1 VFWACGSGHIEWP
14 LPKAICRIFW
24 EVEPEA
30 TPPNHRRWVWPW
42 PAAGQRGFLVIGPDL
57 FLHAI
62 QLCDPFD
69 GLLGDGGTLRGKH
82 VDKFASDVG
91 HAGHLGGFI
100 HADHIIEPGIAI
112 RMHPALVARQVADG
126 MLTLSIHCVL
136 FFG

>member
-1 VFWACGSGHIEWP
+1 
-14 LPKAICRIFW
+14 
-24 EVEPEA
+24 
-30 TPPNHRRWVWPW
+30 
-42 PAAGQRGFLVIGPDL
+42 VIGPDL

-126 MLTLSIHCVL
+126 MLTLSIHCELIPNAARCPSSTAGQIVCLCACGARAGPWSLVSHIGPDAGCLGL
-136 FFG
+136 FVAGDLR